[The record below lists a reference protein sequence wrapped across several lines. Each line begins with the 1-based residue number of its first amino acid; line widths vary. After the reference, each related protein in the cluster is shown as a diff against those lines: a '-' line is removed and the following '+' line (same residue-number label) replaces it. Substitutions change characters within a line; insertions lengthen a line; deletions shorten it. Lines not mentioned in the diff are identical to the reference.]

1 MFLHF
6 NLPSF
11 PSLFPIMQLHKLF
24 IAITL
29 PKVLY
34 FGEYAFST
42 LPSRCLGIHD
52 APTSLIP
59 WQSCSMYEI
68 LWLKDIKSWV
78 QNCTIYSLAINR
90 GSENGP
96 VIPSSDLGC
105 CVLWSLNH
113 GIWLSILPAHL
124 QKENLKSR
132 RPTDFYFSLWSKVN
146 MAWFLKI
153 DKIIYVLR
161 YDW

>member
-59 WQSCSMYEI
+59 
-68 LWLKDIKSWV
+68 
-78 QNCTIYSLAINR
+78 
-90 GSENGP
+90 
-96 VIPSSDLGC
+96 
-105 CVLWSLNH
+105 
-113 GIWLSILPAHL
+113 
-124 QKENLKSR
+124 
-132 RPTDFYFSLWSKVN
+132 
-146 MAWFLKI
+146 
-153 DKIIYVLR
+153 
-161 YDW
+161 